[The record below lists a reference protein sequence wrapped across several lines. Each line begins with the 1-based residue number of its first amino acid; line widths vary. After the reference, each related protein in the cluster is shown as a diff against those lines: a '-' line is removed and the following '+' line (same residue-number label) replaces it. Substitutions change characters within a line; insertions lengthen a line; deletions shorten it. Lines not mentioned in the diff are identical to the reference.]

1 MDKRS
6 TPRSRALIGP
16 IVRNVWLVAATL
28 LLLVVIA
35 SLVVARLPALA
46 RAGGLGLHAAFAA
59 PKRLALAVRGL

>member
-28 LLLVVIA
+28 LLLVVIV
-35 SLVVARLPALA
+35 SVVTFDALS
-46 RAGGLGLHAAFAA
+46 R
-59 PKRLALAVRGL
+59 RIRQALL